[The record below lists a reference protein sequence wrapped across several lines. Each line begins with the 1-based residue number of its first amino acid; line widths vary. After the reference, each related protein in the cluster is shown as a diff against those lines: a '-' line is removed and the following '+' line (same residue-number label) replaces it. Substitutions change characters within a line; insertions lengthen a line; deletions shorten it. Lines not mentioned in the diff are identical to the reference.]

1 MTEKYFPLKDE
12 AWTDELFDEIQKGD
26 KVWYETAQGQQRS
39 GKAVMLGPMGWVID
53 TGAGEPKVVND
64 GYNYLGH
71 TPGKNREPD
80 HLGHFLNNHND

>member
-1 MTEKYFPLKDE
+1 MKRYKKATRYGMRRHKASKD
-12 AWTDELFDEIQKGD
+12 Q
-26 KVWYETAQGQQRS
+26 

-71 TPGKNREPD
+71 TPGKNENRTTWD
-80 HLGHFLNNHND
+80 IF